1 MNSDDAELKGSPEEH
16 LNLIGYSKWI
26 VNSDDAELK
35 RVQENRDGSRNS
47 LGLGCVFGL
56 VE

>member
-47 LGLGCVFGL
+47 LGLVVCL
-56 VE
+56 V